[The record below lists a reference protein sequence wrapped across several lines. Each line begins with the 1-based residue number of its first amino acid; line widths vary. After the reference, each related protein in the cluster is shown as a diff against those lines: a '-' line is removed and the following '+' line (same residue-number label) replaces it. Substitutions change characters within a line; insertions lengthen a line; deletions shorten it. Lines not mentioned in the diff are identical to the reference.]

1 MLLTIMRLQI
11 VAFAI
16 YGIGFFFVPDFTLDT
31 VFGWDTTT
39 SLARG
44 LGAAFLVLAWI
55 EYNIT
60 TKLADRMDLVWPFAV
75 LPALLLVGFLWEKAA
90 DTYDG
95 TDLFFWVTVVVTVF
109 FAVTV
114 AIGARNGPDAAA

>member
-16 YGIGFFFVPDFTLDT
+16 YGIGFFFIPDFTLDT

-60 TKLADRMDLVWPFAV
+60 AKLADRMDLVWPFAV
-75 LPALLLVGFLWEKAA
+75 LPALLLIGFLWEKAA

-109 FAVTV
+109 FSAAV
-114 AIGARNGPDAAA
+114 AIGARSGSEPAA

>member
-11 VAFAI
+11 AAFAI
-16 YGIGFFFVPDFTLDT
+16 YGIGFFFIPDFTLDT
-31 VFGWDTTT
+31 VFGWDTAT
-39 SLARG
+39 SFARG

-55 EYNIT
+55 EYNVT
-60 TKLADRMDLVWPFAV
+60 TRLADRMDLVWPFAV

-109 FAVTV
+109 FSVTV
-114 AIGARNGPDAAA
+114 AIGARSSPESAA

>member
-1 MLLTIMRLQI
+1 MLLTIMRLQ
-11 VAFAI
+11 VAAFAI
-16 YGIGFFFVPDFTLDT
+16 YGIGFFFIPEFTLDT

-44 LGAAFLVLAWI
+44 LGAAFLILAWI
-55 EYNIT
+55 EYGIT

-75 LPALLLVGFLWEKAA
+75 LPALLLVGFLWEKAV

-109 FAVTV
+109 FSVGV
-114 AIGARNGPDAAA
+114 AIGARSGPEPTA